1 MNIATV
7 GKLCGRKFGTYVL
20 FLDKHS
26 IQSQNGLK
34 QLNDLCVE
42 HLKNEMLTFH
52 NTWTFFKS
60 FVYSQVFDKL

>member
-1 MNIATV
+1 MGVPPFSEASVSADFRKMNIATV

-26 IQSQNGLK
+26 IQSQNALK

-42 HLKNEMLTFH
+42 H
-52 NTWTFFKS
+52 
-60 FVYSQVFDKL
+60 